1 MKYVR
6 TAGEILLGIG
16 TLLISVAGVTLT
28 VKICWAVVEFTWKLW

>member
-6 TAGEILLGIG
+6 TAGEILLGVVASV
-16 TLLISVAGVTLT
+16 ISVAGVTLT